1 VGIQLIADFFFQ
13 KIKTLLM
20 KRILICTLFFVS
32 VQTQA
37 QSKWF
42 TRTGTI
48 TFFSST
54 SAENIDATN
63 NEVFSL
69 VDLTK
74 GEVAFQVLVTGF
86 KFKKALMEEHF
97 NENYMES
104 TKYPK
109 ATFQGT
115 ITDLN
120 KVNFKNNGAYQ
131 VNVTGNLTMHGITN
145 KITMP
150 ATIKVQGGKFN
161 AVSKF
166 NVALADYKIKIPS
179 LVSKQVAET
188 VEVAVTCA
196 YEPYTR

>member
-1 VGIQLIADFFFQ
+1 
-13 KIKTLLM
+13 M
-20 KRILICTLFFVS
+20 KHILICTLFFVS
-32 VQTQA
+32 FQTQA

-42 TRTGTI
+42 TRTGSI

-109 ATFQGT
+109 ASFQGT

-145 KITMP
+145 KVTMP
-150 ATIKVQGGKFN
+150 ATINVQGGKFK
-161 AVSKF
+161 AASKF

-188 VEVAVTCA
+188 VEVSVSCA

>member
-1 VGIQLIADFFFQ
+1 
-13 KIKTLLM
+13 M
-20 KRILICTLFFVS
+20 KHYLICILLLAGLCS
-32 VQTQA
+32 QA
-37 QSKWF
+37 QNKWF
-42 TRTGTI
+42 TRTGAIKFYSATN
-48 TFFSST
+48 
-54 SAENIDATN
+54 AENIDATN

-104 TKYPK
+104 TKFPK

-115 ITDLN
+115 ITDLG

-131 VNVTGNLTMHGITN
+131 VNVTGNLTMHGVTN
-145 KITMP
+145 KVTLP
-150 ATIKVQGGKFN
+150 ATINVAGGKFN
-161 AVSKF
+161 ASSKF
-166 NVALADYKIKIPS
+166 NVALADYKIKVPS

-188 VEVAVTCA
+188 VEVSVNCA